1 MLLLIAAG
9 FAGMFLLIALL
20 LVCRGFA
27 LQSQSHPEPYEL
39 RLWAQY
45 AHTSP
50 DTRKAA

>member
-9 FAGMFLLIALL
+9 FTGMFLLVALL

-45 AHTSP
+45 AHASSNN
-50 DTRKAA
+50 RKAA